1 MKLNSLFAV
10 LILISACPALG
21 GKTLKLKPD
30 RTFSITGIEHHAGKT
45 SKEYRVSGTASL
57 HGKST
62 PLYYELACGTAAA
75 DLEVGHTYNAAEV
88 QVDKIKQLVIWW
100 DESPP
105 DAEGFGLGCE
115 VESVKSPDTKR
126 N

>member
-1 MKLNSLFAV
+1 MKLNSLLAV
-10 LILISACPALG
+10 VILIFSSPALG
-21 GKTLKLKPD
+21 GETRKLESD
-30 RTFSITGIEHHAGKT
+30 RTLSITGIEHHAGKT

-62 PLYYELACGTAAA
+62 PLYYEFACGTAAA
-75 DLEVGHTYNAAEV
+75 DLEVGHTYNAAEA
-88 QVDKIKQLVIWW
+88 QVDGIKQLVIWW
-100 DESPP
+100 DQPPP
-105 DAEGFGLGCE
+105 DAKGFGLGCE